1 MAPNTVQPLYQLYTY
16 LQCEENKRFII
27 IIIILLVERKKLG
40 AKHFVTLSILFV
52 RGIETQQKTLIKETR
67 ETAY

>member
-27 IIIILLVERKKLG
+27 IIIIIIINGSDFQGFRALKGQRHEIFDLYI
-40 AKHFVTLSILFV
+40 FS
-52 RGIETQQKTLIKETR
+52 
-67 ETAY
+67 